1 MALRV
6 ELFCFLEE
14 VFTTHCRAVIH
25 RDGERVGRVS
35 FAVGCREL
43 LAGDAAAK
51 TDTGR
56 RPETKGFFDDGKCV
70 VEVIDEVGVLLED
83 SGDCRGVF
91 AKELVVLGAD
101 ALKDFGVLA

>member
-6 ELFCFLEE
+6 EPVCFLEE
-14 VFTTHCRAVIH
+14 VFTTHGRAVVH
-25 RDGERVGRVS
+25 RDGERVGRIS
-35 FAVGCREL
+35 FAIRCREL

-51 TDTGR
+51 TDTGG